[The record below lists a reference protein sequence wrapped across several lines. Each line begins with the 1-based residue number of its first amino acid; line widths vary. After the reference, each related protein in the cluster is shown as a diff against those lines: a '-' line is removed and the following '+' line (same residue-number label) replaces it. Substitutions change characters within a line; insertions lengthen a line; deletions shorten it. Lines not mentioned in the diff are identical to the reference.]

1 MLVKIKREDMRKY
14 EILVDNISSY
24 RTLLL
29 MSRDSDD
36 AVCKEIDRKKLYSQ
50 YQESKEKLVN
60 WMCEVE
66 VEYNIKLFGNKYTI
80 DTTSSQISIE

>member
-14 EILVDNISSY
+14 EILVDSISSY

-36 AVCKEIDRKKLYSQ
+36 VVCKEIDRKNCIVSTKRARKSLYIGCA
-50 YQESKEKLVN
+50 K
-60 WMCEVE
+60 
-66 VEYNIKLFGNKYTI
+66 
-80 DTTSSQISIE
+80 